1 MNALDIVLLGL
12 VVISGLLSLRLGLVR
27 EVFAL
32 GALLIGIFGAILL
45 ARAFAPVL
53 PMLFGSAAVTQIIFF
68 LICFLV
74 LHVFVS
80 LIGAVISRF
89 LRAAKMG
96 AVDHLLGFL
105 FGLARGTVLAILLIV
120 GLTFV
125 LPAKHSLF
133 AGSRGCSWADTPV
146 RIFAELLPEKAGD
159 FLRARYGGLRGSAAP
174 APTGAPIGRGESAR
188 ASGWDE
194 ALPL

>member
-45 ARAFAPVL
+45 ARAFAPLL
-53 PMLFGSAAVTQIIFF
+53 PVLFGSAAVTQIIFF
-68 LICFLV
+68 LVCFLV
-74 LHVFVS
+74 LHVFIS
-80 LIGAVISRF
+80 LIGAGISRF
-89 LRAAKMG
+89 LRSAKLG
-96 AVDHLLGFL
+96 AVDHLFGFL

-133 AGSRGCSWADTPV
+133 AGSHGCAWADTPV
-146 RIFAELLPEKAGD
+146 RIFAELLPEKAGE
-159 FLRARYGGLRGSAAP
+159 FLRARYGSLRGSETPERTVAP
-174 APTGAPIGRGESAR
+174 VGRGDSAR
-188 ASGWDE
+188 ASAPGGS
-194 ALPL
+194 LPL

>member
-12 VVISGLLSLRLGLVR
+12 VVVSGLLSLRLGLVR

-32 GALLIGIFGAILL
+32 GALLIGIFGAILFS
-45 ARAFAPVL
+45 RAFAPLL
-53 PMLFGSAAVTQIIFF
+53 PELFGSAAVTQIIFF

-74 LHVFVS
+74 LHVFIS

-89 LRAAKMG
+89 LRSAKLG

-120 GLTFV
+120 GLSFV

-133 AGSRGCSWADTPV
+133 SGSRGCSWADTPV
-146 RIFAELLPEKAGD
+146 RIFGDLLPEKAGEY
-159 FLRARYGGLRGSAAP
+159 LRSRYGSLRGAEAP
-174 APTGAPIGRGESAR
+174 APTAAPIGRGDVAR
-188 ASGWDE
+188 ASGWDG
-194 ALPL
+194 APPL